1 MKTLTQIAILV
12 LIGSIFS
19 ACASG
24 PGFSEVN
31 PSLVSDQPGKE
42 RIFFYRPSSLGAAI
56 QPDVML
62 NNEKVGQAQPWG
74 FFYVDRPPGDY
85 KVVTSTEVERAVSF
99 ILEKG
104 QTRFIRLSIS
114 MGFFVGHVYGELVDE
129 SVGLPEIKD
138 CCNYTGG
145 KP

>member
-1 MKTLTQIAILV
+1 MKKFFQIVALV
-12 LIGSIFS
+12 FIGGFCS

-24 PGFSEVN
+24 PGFNEVN
-31 PSLVSDQPGKE
+31 PSMVSAQPENG
-42 RIFFYRPSSLGAAI
+42 RIFFYRPSAAGAAI

-62 NNEKVGQAQPWG
+62 NDERVGTAQSWG

-85 KVVTSTEVERAVSF
+85 KVSTSTEVERTVSF

-114 MGFFVGHVYGELVDE
+114 MGFFVGHVYGELVEE
-129 SVGLPEIKD
+129 SVGLPEIKE
-138 CCNYTGG
+138 CNYIGEKT
-145 KP
+145 